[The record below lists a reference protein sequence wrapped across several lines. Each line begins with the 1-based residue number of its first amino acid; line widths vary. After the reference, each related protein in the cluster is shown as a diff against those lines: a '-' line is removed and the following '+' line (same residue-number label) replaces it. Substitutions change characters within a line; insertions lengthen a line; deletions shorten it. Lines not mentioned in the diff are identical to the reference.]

1 MSSLHRL
8 KEIQLRVH
16 LKKLKLDD
24 TQQEVTSKHEHSS
37 DLQEPSVKIQSPKL
51 SGKSRADSASRD
63 DRKQETSVS
72 FNYRKHLFSESSQDS
87 STSTSE
93 LSWTSNQK
101 KKSLKSYSSRK
112 KIRTRSSIR
121 ILPLF
126 PLSSGSDHDH
136 KKDQAKLLRPLRKDV
151 SRQNDTMPPQI
162 SETKFPSSS
171 AFLTLEDS
179 AKKTEARRL
188 K

>member
-1 MSSLHRL
+1 MTES
-8 KEIQLRVH
+8 
-16 LKKLKLDD
+16 KK
-24 TQQEVTSKHEHSS
+24 QVCRQEVC
-37 DLQEPSVKIQSPKL
+37 LSVMRFL
-51 SGKSRADSASRD
+51 SEK
-63 DRKQETSVS
+63 

-126 PLSSGSDHDH
+126 PLNSGSDHDH

-162 SETKFPSSS
+162 SETFPSSS